1 MAPVDV
7 LWIRIVA
14 VCIRCIGPF
23 LCSRRNSL
31 SIKRALCSIVVV
43 TDNTKNSSLN
53 VSRLK
58 FRHGQISEEETNKR
72 RINGIIETKCG
83 GRCAWF
89 QFVNS
94 RYTTGARQVL
104 VKQSWNKVDNSQ
116 RGFSSRPRNL
126 RPLNLMGHE
135 RCEIAETRGYT
146 RRFIRG
152 AIRRRVSKL
161 WLQSKCSW
169 CVYVIVIKRPLIS
182 FEIS

>member
-94 RYTTGARQVL
+94 RYTTESRQIL

-116 RGFSSRPRNL
+116 RGFSSRKAQKLTPLEFDGTRKMRN
-126 RPLNLMGHE
+126 RWNS
-135 RCEIAETRGYT
+135 RVYQKVYTRGNQT
-146 RRFIRG
+146 KSLETL
-152 AIRRRVSKL
+152 VT
-161 WLQSKCSW
+161 
-169 CVYVIVIKRPLIS
+169 
-182 FEIS
+182 E